1 MTLTS
6 STSIPPASL
15 TGETPRYLIFFSSGN
30 PPWCPDCVDAQPAIN
45 HVFGTSADAHLVL
58 VDRPDW
64 KSPDN
69 IFRTQ
74 YGIKCIPTIT
84 KMINVSANPSAPR
97 KCSVGCLSVN
107 WRLAG
112 QRGGSDRGCRVQEPR
127 QRRQVHPVIITQCE
141 YGTSTIT
148 MRTSRLEAMYKWVRR
163 QGIT

>member
-15 TGETPRYLIFFSSGN
+15 TGETPQYLIFFSSGN

-74 YGIKCIPTIT
+74 CGIKCIPTIT
-84 KMINVSANPSAPR
+84 KMINGKEVARIEDAEC
-97 KCSVGCLSVN
+97 KTIDSV
-107 WRLAG
+107 AKFI
-112 QRGGSDRGCRVQEPR
+112 Q
-127 QRRQVHPVIITQCE
+127 
-141 YGTSTIT
+141 
-148 MRTSRLEAMYKWVRR
+148 
-163 QGIT
+163 